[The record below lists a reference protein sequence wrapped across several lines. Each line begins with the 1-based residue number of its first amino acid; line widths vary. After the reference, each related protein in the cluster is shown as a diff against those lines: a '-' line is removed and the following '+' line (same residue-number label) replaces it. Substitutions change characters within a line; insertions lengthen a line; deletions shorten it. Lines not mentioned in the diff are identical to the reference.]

1 MSSETSRSSSV
12 ATYAE
17 PPSQRER
24 VWRVRDYDL
33 DLTLDCGQAFNWRQH
48 GDAWRGVVSGRWVEL
63 ASRPGE
69 IIARTVESQRDWLWL
84 EEYLQLRVDL
94 AEVFAEFPPDDPYLE
109 QAIKTC
115 RGMRLL
121 KQDHWECLASFI
133 LSSTKQIVQIQQI
146 TNLLRSR
153 YGERV
158 KLPDGYGDA
167 FTFPQPEKIMSLTE
181 IDLRA
186 CKMGF
191 RAPYLLDAA
200 RKVTNGE
207 VDLKRI
213 AKLPLA
219 DAQAELMKING
230 VGEKIAE
237 CVLLYGYGFSKAFPV
252 DVWVARALSEF
263 YFKGR
268 KVALPRLRRFAAKH
282 FGCQAGYAQ
291 QYLFQHIR
299 LREKRMKVSEK

>member
-1 MSSETSRSSSV
+1 M
-12 ATYAE
+12 
-17 PPSQRER
+17 
-24 VWRVRDYDL
+24 RDYDL
-33 DLTLDCGQAFNWRQH
+33 DSTLDCGQAFNWRRH
-48 GDAWRGVVSGRWVEL
+48 ADTWCGVVSGRWVEL
-63 ASRPGE
+63 ASRPNG
-69 IIARTVESQRDWLWL
+69 IIARTVKSQRDWLWL
-84 EEYLQLRVDL
+84 EEYLQLRVNL
-94 AEVFAEFPPDDPYLE
+94 AEVFAEFPADDPHLE

-158 KLPDGYGDA
+158 KAPDGCGDA
-167 FTFPQPEKIMSLTE
+167 FTFPHAEKIASLTE
-181 IDLRA
+181 ADLRG

-191 RAPYLLDAA
+191 RAPYLQDAA
-200 RKVTNGE
+200 RKVTSGE

-213 AKLPLA
+213 AMLPLVE
-219 DAQAELMKING
+219 AQAELMKING

-237 CVLLYGYGFSKAFPV
+237 CVLLYGYGFPTAFPV

-268 KVALPRLRRFAAKH
+268 KVALPKLRRFAAKH
-282 FGCQAGYAQ
+282 FGPQSGYAQ
-291 QYLFQHIR
+291 QYLFHHIR
-299 LREKRMKVSEK
+299 TRDKRVKKSQT

>member
-1 MSSETSRSSSV
+1 MSLEASRSSSV
-12 ATYAE
+12 AICAE

-24 VWRVRDYDL
+24 VWHVHDYDL
-33 DLTLDCGQAFNWRQH
+33 DSTLDCGQAFNWRRH
-48 GDAWRGVVSGRWVEL
+48 GDEWRGVVSGRWVEL

-69 IIARTVESQRDWLWL
+69 IIACTIESQRDWLWL
-84 EEYLQLRVDL
+84 EEYLQLRVNL
-94 AEVFAEFPPDDPYLE
+94 AEVFAEFPADDPHLE

-121 KQDHWECLASFI
+121 KQDYWECLASFI

-158 KLPDGYGDA
+158 KVPDGYGDA
-167 FTFPQPEKIMSLTE
+167 FIFPQAEKIMSLTE
-181 IDLRA
+181 TDLRG

-200 RKVTNGE
+200 RKVTSGE

-213 AKLPLA
+213 ATLPLV

-237 CVLLYGYGFSKAFPV
+237 CVLLYGYGFPTAFPV

-263 YFKGR
+263 YFKGP
-268 KVALPRLRRFAAKH
+268 KVALPKLRRFAAKH

-299 LREKRMKVSEK
+299 MRKKRMKASET